1 MFLSYYGLREQPFGV
16 TPDPR
21 FLYLSP
27 AHREA
32 LASMV
37 YGIEAGRGF
46 IGLIAPPGMGKTT
59 LLFHLLEKFRSSAR
73 TAFLFQ
79 TQCNSREFM
88 RFLLAELGYE
98 CDDRDFVHMHEE
110 FNKRLLQEARAGNR
124 FIVVIDEA
132 QNLEPSVLETVRLL
146 SDFETPRAK
155 LMQIILA
162 GQPELADKLAKPGMI
177 QLRQR
182 VSLMTGLK
190 PLSFEETDKYIQ
202 HRLRAVG
209 YQGGPIFTPD
219 ALLRVCDFTS
229 GIPRNI
235 NNLCFNCLSLG
246 CALQTKVIDSEIVDE
261 VTGDLDITQH
271 TSQAVN
277 RSVGYGPGSA
287 QVFAED
293 LAAPAAPLDDDVLS
307 HATGVNGRSSV
318 VRGNGHKNQQALSP
332 AEAKAYMQH
341 IATQLQ
347 GFSRLVSDVASGRR
361 SPGNGLE

>member
-1 MFLSYYGLREQPFGV
+1 
-16 TPDPR
+16 
-21 FLYLSP
+21 
-27 AHREA
+27 
-32 LASMV
+32 
-37 YGIEAGRGF
+37 
-46 IGLIAPPGMGKTT
+46 
-59 LLFHLLEKFRSSAR
+59 
-73 TAFLFQ
+73 
-79 TQCNSREFM
+79 
-88 RFLLAELGYE
+88 
-98 CDDRDFVHMHEE
+98 
-110 FNKRLLQEARAGNR
+110 
-124 FIVVIDEA
+124 
-132 QNLEPSVLETVRLL
+132 
-146 SDFETPRAK
+146 
-155 LMQIILA
+155 MQIILA

-271 TSQAVN
+271 TSQAVH

-307 HATGVNGRSSV
+307 HATGLNGRSSV

>member
-1 MFLSYYGLREQPFGV
+1 MFLNYYGLREQPFGV

-27 AHREA
+27 GHREA
-32 LASMV
+32 LASLV
-37 YGIEAGRGF
+37 YGIETGRGF
-46 IGLIAPPGMGKTT
+46 LSLVAPAGMGKTT

-79 TQCNSREFM
+79 TQCSSREFM

-98 CDDRDFVHMHEE
+98 CDDHDFVRMHEE

-162 GQPELADKLAKPGMI
+162 GQPELADKMARPSLV

-182 VSLMTGLK
+182 VSLLVGLK
-190 PLSFEETDKYIQ
+190 QLSLEETSNYIL
-202 HRLRAVG
+202 HRLRAAG

-219 ALLRVCDFTS
+219 ALLRVVDFTA

-246 CALQTKVIDSEIVDE
+246 CALQKRVIDSDIVDE
-261 VTGDLDITQH
+261 VTNDLDITQH
-271 TSQAVN
+271 TTQAVFGTP
-277 RSVGYGPGSA
+277 GYGPGAS
-287 QVFAED
+287 QIFAED
-293 LAAPAAPLDDDVLS
+293 PLSV
-307 HATGVNGRSSV
+307 ATPMMASPVARAQGSNGGGGFH
-318 VRGNGHKNQQALSP
+318 GNGYKNSPSLSP
-332 AEAKAYMQH
+332 AEAKAYMRQ
-341 IATQLQ
+341 IAMQLQ
-347 GFSRLVSDVASGRR
+347 GFSQLVNQVASGRK
-361 SPGNGLE
+361 PGEGGLE